1 MACSRSFLRPGCA
14 KMATLPHCLVYAL
27 HPPFVKFCRTFSQKY
42 FPAAARCARQTV
54 FAKGRAG
61 ADKVPRRIAGKRGRN
76 RRVPV
81 SPCRKK
87 KGEPALSQVR
97 PAAVCGRREP
107 AAAGPCN
114 MFSFKVTAYGFSGP
128 WAPRRRLPQKASRC
142 ALQAG
147 LHRRRRASRTPR
159 RAPRHFRAQRRRQ
172 RPLPH
177 RPAL

>member
-76 RRVPV
+76 RRVSV

>member
-76 RRVPV
+76 RRVSV

-87 KGEPALSQVR
+87 KGEPARSQVR
-97 PAAVCGRREP
+97 PAHACGRREP

>member
-87 KGEPALSQVR
+87 KGEPARSQVR
-97 PAAVCGRREP
+97 PAHACGRREP

>member
-76 RRVPV
+76 RRVSV

-128 WAPRRRLPQKASRC
+128 WAPRLRLPQKASRC

>member
-27 HPPFVKFCRTFSQKY
+27 HQPFVKFCAPFHKKY
-42 FPAAARCARQTV
+42 FPAAARCARQTG

-61 ADKVPRRIAGKRGRN
+61 ADKAPRRIAGKRGRN
-76 RRVPV
+76 RRVSV

-97 PAAVCGRREP
+97 PAHACGRREP

>member
-27 HPPFVKFCRTFSQKY
+27 HPPFVKFCAPFHKKY
-42 FPAAARCARQTV
+42 FPAAARCARQTG

-61 ADKVPRRIAGKRGRN
+61 ADKAPRRIAGKRGRN

-87 KGEPALSQVR
+87 KGEPARSQVR

-147 LHRRRRASRTPR
+147 LHRRRRASRTPPPCPGPGPSQNGR
-159 RAPRHFRAQRRRQ
+159 RAP
-172 RPLPH
+172 LP
-177 RPAL
+177 RCPGL